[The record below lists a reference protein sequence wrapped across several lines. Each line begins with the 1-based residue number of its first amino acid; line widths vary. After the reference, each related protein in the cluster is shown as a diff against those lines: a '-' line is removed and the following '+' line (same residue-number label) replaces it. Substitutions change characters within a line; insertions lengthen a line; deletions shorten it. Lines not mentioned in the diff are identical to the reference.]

1 MITDNVTAEDAE
13 TLELL
18 RLREEVERLRALRA
32 SVFCSKCGRSLEFL
46 GGDGLIGRSGQCE
59 ACKARGEVERLKGC
73 LDLVNSCFQ
82 DEISDFNDY
91 RDEAK
96 HQATT
101 LTAERDAERA
111 EVERLKKGIE
121 GIGATLDAVVGEANR
136 QRVGWTA
143 DLATLVAERDAAV
156 AMAKAER
163 EACANVANL
172 LLNDAD
178 RHIHDPVRLG
188 GYRDACADLETAIRA
203 RKS

>member
-1 MITDNVTAEDAE
+1 MTTGNVTAEDAE

-59 ACKARGEVERLKGC
+59 ACKARE
-73 LDLVNSCFQ
+73 
-82 DEISDFNDY
+82 
-91 RDEAK
+91 
-96 HQATT
+96 
-101 LTAERDAERA
+101 

-163 EACANVANL
+163 EACARLANL

>member
-1 MITDNVTAEDAE
+1 MTTGNVTAEDAE

-32 SVFCSKCGRSLEFL
+32 SIFCSKCGRSLEFL

-59 ACKARGEVERLKGC
+59 ACKAREEVERLKGC

-96 HQATT
+96 HQVAT
-101 LTAERDAERA
+101 LT
-111 EVERLKKGIE
+111 
-121 GIGATLDAVVGEANR
+121 
-136 QRVGWTA
+136 
-143 DLATLVAERDAAV
+143 AERDAAV

>member
-1 MITDNVTAEDAE
+1 MTTGNVTAEDAE

-32 SVFCSKCGRSLEFL
+32 SIFCSKCGRSLEFL
-46 GGDGLIGRSGQCE
+46 GDGLIGRSGQCE
-59 ACKARGEVERLKGC
+59 ACKAREDVERLKGC

-96 HQATT
+96 HQVTT

-143 DLATLVAERDAAV
+143 DLAALTAERDVAV

-163 EACANVANL
+163 EACAEVAAKTL
-172 LLNDAD
+172 
-178 RHIHDPVRLG
+178 
-188 GYRDACADLETAIRA
+188 RDAHFTNFIAEHVAAAIRA